1 MAAWQCVLTSPG
13 MTSRPRQSISRR
25 PGCAARNCATAPSS
39 EVTSAIRLPATPTD
53 PVNVR
58 APSPHMGSSVA
69 FKKSVAIGHFLIFVR
84 PPRVFT
90 FTGSS
95 SIELPCTVTTSR
107 PSTEFE

>member
-1 MAAWQCVLTSPG
+1 MAVRIDQ
-13 MTSRPRQSISRR
+13 SRHDQPAPAVDLAQAGVCGAELRH
-25 PGCAARNCATAPSS
+25 GPSS
-39 EVTSAIRLPATPTD
+39 EVTSAIRLPATPTA

-69 FKKSVAIGHFLIFVR
+69 FEKSVAIGHFLIFVR